1 MYFSSFVNEGRFLRS
16 FEYGIHITHTH
27 EEGAGRA
34 ISRIIHRMK
43 PPLSRSEISFYST
56 EVYAD
61 MRYAAAAAVNARFYG
76 NNSLSLPGLHYI
88 KQDGGRGGGR
98 QAIKNLRPKMC
109 FFARAASE

>member
-1 MYFSSFVNEGRFLRS
+1 MRGVFFDLSNMAFIS
-16 FEYGIHITHTH
+16 HTHTH

-61 MRYAAAAAVNARFYG
+61 MRYAAAAVVNARFYG
-76 NNSLSLPGLHYI
+76 NNSLSLPGLHSI
-88 KQDGGRGGGR
+88 KQDGGGGR
-98 QAIKNLRPKMC
+98 GKVSATRKI
-109 FFARAASE
+109 